1 MTLNYPFTK
10 VIESIMDGPN
20 GALIGIRVN
29 TTKPGDETTDWLD
42 EIHDIDQ
49 GEMDIYGY
57 PTTYP
62 TISMPTLMTYKKTTT
77 KPDTSTTKVRVAK
90 VIYFKIMVASI
101 LLFYSSAFNHHQTHF

>member
-1 MTLNYPFTK
+1 
-10 VIESIMDGPN
+10 MDGPN

-77 KPDTSTTKVRVAK
+77 KPDTGTTKVRVAK
-90 VIYFKIMVASI
+90 D
-101 LLFYSSAFNHHQTHF
+101 LFYNYGAF